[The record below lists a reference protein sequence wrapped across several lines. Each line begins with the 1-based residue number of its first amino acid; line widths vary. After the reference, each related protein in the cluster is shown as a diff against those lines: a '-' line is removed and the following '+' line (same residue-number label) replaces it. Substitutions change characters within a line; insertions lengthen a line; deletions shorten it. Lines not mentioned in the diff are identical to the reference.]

1 MGRLPAHGVTPEEF
15 LKKLA
20 GWARGTMIESHG
32 TRFVSVGAGRA
43 VAELDFKP
51 TLAQLTGRFHA
62 GAIVAFAD
70 ETATC
75 AAMWETN
82 PSGELRPELFPLT
95 LQLSVNL
102 IRNADGGTLT
112 AEAKIVH
119 RGRTTL
125 VVDVEVFDDQ
135 RRLIAKLAATQL
147 APAAPP
153 AETRPHTG

>member
-1 MGRLPAHGVTPEEF
+1 VASPAVTPEEF
-15 LKKLA
+15 LKKLSA
-20 GWARGTMIESHG
+20 WARGTMIESHG
-32 TRFVSVGAGRA
+32 TRFVSVGPGRA

-51 TLAQLTGRFHA
+51 SLAQLTGRFHA

-82 PSGELRPELFPLT
+82 PSGALRPELFPLT

-102 IRNADGGTLT
+102 LRNTDRGTLT
-112 AEAKIVH
+112 AEAQIVH

-125 VVDVEVFDDQ
+125 VVEVLVFDDQ

-153 AETRPHTG
+153 ADARSREE

>member
-1 MGRLPAHGVTPEEF
+1 MTPPAVTPEEF
-15 LKKLA
+15 LKKLSA
-20 GWARGTMIESHG
+20 WARGTMIESHG
-32 TRFVSVGAGRA
+32 TRFVSVGPGRA

-51 TLAQLTGRFHA
+51 TLAQLTGRFHT

-70 ETATC
+70 EAATC

-82 PSGELRPELFPLT
+82 PSGVLRPELFPLT

-102 IRNADGGTLT
+102 IRNTDRGTLT
-112 AEAKIVH
+112 AEAQIVH

-125 VVDVEVFDDQ
+125 VVEVQVFDDR

-153 AETRPHTG
+153 AEARSREG

>member
-1 MGRLPAHGVTPEEF
+1 VSSQAVTPEEF
-15 LKKLA
+15 LTKLG

-32 TRFVSVGAGRA
+32 TRFVSVGSGRA

-51 TLAQLTGRFHA
+51 TLAQLTSRFHA
-62 GAIVAFAD
+62 GAIVALAD

-95 LQLSVNL
+95 IQLSINIV
-102 IRNADGGTLT
+102 RNVDHGTLT

-135 RRLIAKLAATQL
+135 RRLIAKLTATQL

-153 AETRPHTG
+153 AEARSHAG

>member
-1 MGRLPAHGVTPEEF
+1 VSRTPSPAVTPEEF
-15 LKKLA
+15 LKRLA
-20 GWARGTMIESHG
+20 GWSRGTMIESHG
-32 TRFVSVGAGRA
+32 TRFVSVGPGRA
-43 VAELDFKP
+43 AAELDFKP
-51 TLAQLTGRFHA
+51 ALAQLTGRFHA
-62 GAIVAFAD
+62 GAIIALAD

-75 AAMWETN
+75 ASLWETN

-102 IRNADGGTLT
+102 VRNADHGTLT

-125 VVDVEVFDDQ
+125 VVDVEVFDAQ

-153 AETRPHTG
+153 AETRSHAG